1 MCYAVRLRRPLRH
14 APRPLDRRPESRR
27 NRKIDQTKIAHRK
40 IGPVVHRWTGAF
52 VATPISAGHVL
63 RRRTPTIPRHRALP
77 KISTFCN
84 CPTAMTMRSHP
95 GTHCL
100 KATIMTLA
108 TIARV
113 RSRRG
118 DSRHMGGKT
127 KNMPT
132 NTVRT
137 STGRTRTA
145 NTRGSTRIQT
155 VPNRAPSAA
164 VRPRWPLR
172 CLGLRFSAAR
182 PHSAIVL
189 SSKLPRQAPRRSYEP
204 TTRPPR

>member
-1 MCYAVRLRRPLRH
+1 MCYAVRLRRPLQH
-14 APRPLDRRPESRR
+14 APRPLDRQPESRR
-27 NRKIDQTKIAHRK
+27 NRNQTKIAHRK

-63 RRRTPTIPRHRALP
+63 RYNQLRRIPAIPSRRTIVSIL
-77 KISTFCN
+77 CN
-84 CPTAMTMRSHP
+84 CPTAMIMRSRP
-95 GTHCL
+95 GRHWR

-108 TIARV
+108 TVARV
-113 RSRRG
+113 RSLPG
-118 DSRHMGGKT
+118 DRRHMGGKT
-127 KNMPT
+127 KNVPT

-137 STGRTRTA
+137 STGRTRTT
-145 NTRGSTRIQT
+145 NTRGSTRNQT

-164 VRPRWPLR
+164 ARPRWPLR

-182 PHSAIVL
+182 PRSATAP
-189 SSKLPRQAPRRSYEP
+189 SSKLPRQVLRRSYEP